1 MEENKKELPFYHAFS
16 CLGGFGPQKIKKLLA
31 YFGTLEQA
39 WKADQES
46 LLAADIGQ
54 AATKNLLEKRG
65 ETLPEKLFSELE
77 KSGIRLITQ
86 ESFFYPSQLKE
97 IPSAPA
103 VIYGRGNLE
112 ILKNKSL
119 AVVGSRKFTSYGKQV
134 TRSLCRDLVR
144 AGLTIVSGLALGID
158 AIAHQ
163 VTLETEGLTIA
174 VLGTGIDDQTIYP
187 RDNFSLARQILE
199 SGGAL
204 ITEYPPLTPSLKQN
218 FPARNRI
225 MAGLTLG
232 VLVTEATLDS
242 GSLITARL
250 ALEYNREVF
259 AVPGSIFSPQ
269 SAGTNLLIK
278 NGAKLVESASDILQ
292 ELNISPAEQGT
303 IKKIYEPK
311 SEKEKKIW
319 RLLSADPLHID
330 RLVKLTRLNP
340 AEVNSILSL
349 LEIEGAIKN
358 IGGQNYIK
366 I

>member
-16 CLGGFGPQKIKKLLA
+16 CLGGFGPQKIKKLLT

-39 WKADQES
+39 WKADYES
-46 LLAADIGQ
+46 LLASDIGQ
-54 AATKNLLEKRG
+54 TATKNLLEKR
-65 ETLPEKLFSELE
+65 EEILPEKLFSELE
-77 KSGIRLITQ
+77 KSGISLITQ
-86 ESFFYPSQLKE
+86 ESLFYPPQLKE
-97 IPSAPA
+97 IPSAPV

-119 AVVGSRKFTSYGKQV
+119 AVVGSRKLTSYGKQV
-134 TRSLCRDLVR
+134 TQSLCRDLVR

-163 VTLETEGLTIA
+163 ATLENEGLTIA
-174 VLGTGIDDQTIYP
+174 VLGTGIDDKTIYP
-187 RDNFSLARQILE
+187 RDNFNLAQEILE
-199 SGGAL
+199 NDGAL

-225 MAGLTLG
+225 MAGLALG
-232 VLVTEATLDS
+232 TLVTEATFDS

-269 SAGTNLLIK
+269 SAGTNLLVK

-292 ELNISPAEQGT
+292 ELNISSAEQRT

-311 SEKEKKIW
+311 SEKEEKIW
-319 RLLSADPLHID
+319 RLLGAEPLHID
-330 RLVKLTRLNP
+330 RLAKLTRLNP
-340 AEVNSILSL
+340 AEVNSILSM
-349 LEIEGAIKN
+349 LEIEGVIKN

-366 I
+366 T